1 MHAGRKTAPPTPS
14 AAPQEIGPDRVAHVR
29 VGPDSAGQRLDNFLL
44 RLAKGVPKSHIYRVV
59 RSGEVRVN
67 RLRVGVDHRLEEGD
81 EVRVPPMR
89 VAERPSSPPPAVALI
104 PPVLFED
111 EHLMVVDK
119 PAGLAAHGGSGV
131 SHGLI
136 ERVRAGRPAQSFLEL
151 AHRLDRETSGALIL
165 AKTRRAL
172 VALHAAMREGRVD
185 KRYFTLVAGAWPHE
199 RQHVR
204 LALHKFVNKAGERRV
219 SVDQEQ
225 GAPSHTIFNLLERLG
240 GLSLLEAELKTGRT
254 HQIRVHLAHLG
265 YPIVGDD
272 KYGDFELNRRAARG
286 ELGARLGRMFLHAH
300 RLALA
305 HPVNGSPLV
314 VEAPLPAD
322 CDDFLR
328 GLRRA
333 TPL

>member
-1 MHAGRKTAPPTPS
+1 
-14 AAPQEIGPDRVAHVR
+14 
-29 VGPDSAGQRLDNFLL
+29 
-44 RLAKGVPKSHIYRVV
+44 
-59 RSGEVRVN
+59 
-67 RLRVGVDHRLEEGD
+67 
-81 EVRVPPMR
+81 
-89 VAERPSSPPPAVALI
+89 
-104 PPVLFED
+104 
-111 EHLMVVDK
+111 
-119 PAGLAAHGGSGV
+119 
-131 SHGLI
+131 
-136 ERVRAGRPAQSFLEL
+136 
-151 AHRLDRETSGALIL
+151 
-165 AKTRRAL
+165 
-172 VALHAAMREGRVD
+172 
-185 KRYFTLVAGAWPHE
+185 
-199 RQHVR
+199 
-204 LALHKFVNKAGERRV
+204 V

-333 TPL
+333 APL